1 MLPNVQCL
9 ETVTLYTFCLN
20 FSCFSWE
27 CKFDHRYY
35 LCQKQ
40 KPPHWVSMGTE
51 LHEDKRSTAKPQ
63 NLALYSERRAHVGSV
78 TVTTTAAHFLW
89 WCTMVNIFGSHT
101 LQSRLE
107 PRVDLCLHWE
117 GQWFRTVYLYFLIS
131 WLPHNFSGNLVNPG
145 HLEKAHTSTR
155 RSF

>member
-27 CKFDHRYY
+27 CKFDHCYY

-40 KPPHWVSMGTE
+40 KPPHWASMGNCMKTKE
-51 LHEDKRSTAKPQ
+51 AQQSLRIWRYIQ
-63 NLALYSERRAHVGSV
+63 NAGLMLVLLQSPPS
-78 TVTTTAAHFLW
+78 AAHFLW
-89 WCTMVNIFGSHT
+89 WCTMVNIFASHT

-117 GQWFRTVYLYFLIS
+117 GQWSRTVYLYFLIS

-145 HLEKAHTSTR
+145 HLEKAHASTR